1 MCHDFWILSLKIQ
14 CLHFCFFCFFVSR
27 KRMPLTDWCG
37 LSRFI
42 FEPSDRQ
49 NRILEHL
56 IHLGACHCG
65 YLSHTFLTLEL
76 SPRDHNSISYRAT
89 NKNSQKTVTDVPL
102 RWKNH
107 NLPFFSSTSII
118 FSTCVCIMS
127 RSSRNSEIFRENF
140 GQIFFGLE
148 LVWVWWTMRAGSFF
162 KGGLIEIWLIPSL
175 QFTFLFYVFGRN
187 NDSKIHKIQKKSSGC
202 PKSSGTAD
210 TPHCFHYCVHV

>member
-1 MCHDFWILSLKIQ
+1 MFAFL
-14 CLHFCFFCFFVSR
+14 FFFLFLVSR

-65 YLSHTFLTLEL
+65 YFLTLEL

-89 NKNSQKTVTDVPL
+89 NKNTQKL
-102 RWKNH
+102 
-107 NLPFFSSTSII
+107 LL
-118 FSTCVCIMS
+118 MS
-127 RSSRNSEIFRENF
+127 RCGEKITTYHFSHRRQLFSRLVFVSCHDRHEILKFFLKILVENF
-140 GQIFFGLE
+140 GRNFFGLE
-148 LVWVWWTMRAGSFF
+148 VVWVWW
-162 KGGLIEIWLIPSL
+162 GGFNFQGRSNRDLINSK
-175 QFTFLFYVFGRN
+175 FTIYVYVFGRN